1 MARINLL
8 PWREE
13 ERERKNKEFITQVVA
28 VILFSLLAAFAVWSF
43 FNYELEQQQ
52 QANELIRTA
61 NISLDADLKQIEG
74 LEQRRDDIISRM
86 RVIQELQ
93 GRRPVPV
100 RIWDDIARA
109 IPASMYLTNMKR
121 EGDVITFTGRADN
134 PNVVSS
140 LVRNLNASAWMENS
154 KLKYIQDD
162 IQAYQSTVVTPATT
176 DNNKPTRPVYPED
189 SYIQFVVTTQV
200 VASTPDESDSTN
212 TPDNQAEAGGQ

>member
-13 ERERKNKEFITQVVA
+13 ERERKNKEFVTQVIA
-28 VILFSLLAAFAVWSF
+28 VVLFSCLAAFAVWSF
-43 FNYELEQQQ
+43 YNHELEQQQ

-61 NISLDADLKQIEG
+61 NTSLDADLKKIES
-74 LEQRRDDIISRM
+74 LEERREAIISRM
-86 RVIQELQ
+86 RVIQDLQ

-100 RIWDDIARA
+100 RIWDDIAKA
-109 IPASMYLTNMKR
+109 VPSAMYLTNMRR
-121 EGDVITFTGRADN
+121 EGDLITFTGRADN
-134 PNVVSS
+134 PNIVSN

-162 IQAYQSTVVTPATT
+162 IQAYQPKSVAPI
-176 DNNKPTRPVYPED
+176 DNQAPRPIYPED

-200 VASTPDESDSTN
+200 AASANTSDGNDSEDS
-212 TPDNQAEAGGQ
+212 PDNQADAGGQ